1 MTSILDNDKQS
12 SFDVEPSLRL
22 RLSADPLNSSLMKE
36 HLIEDETCK
45 SNLEAMETNKKNDF
59 SLNSSSSNL
68 KRKLIEEDER
78 NVKEIEKEDSKEVN
92 EDNLKEVKIDGKK
105 EDISSSPKV
114 DEKNILSKKEK
125 DTYLKLLLLEEELDE
140 ELSKLRTEL
149 DAVPS
154 KQTTMNYLHEYNNI
168 KDAAQVVLG
177 ALATMREVTIASLHK
192 EYNLPTADE

>member
-22 RLSADPLNSSLMKE
+22 RLSADSLNNSLME
-36 HLIEDETCK
+36 EQHLVGDETCK
-45 SNLEAMETNKKNDF
+45 SSLEAMETNDF
-59 SLNSSSSNL
+59 SLLNSSSANL

-78 NVKEIEKEDSKEVN
+78 SAKEIEKNTNEVN
-92 EDNLKEVKIDGKK
+92 EDNLKEVKTDVK
-105 EDISSSPKV
+105 EEVNSPSPKV

-140 ELSKLRTEL
+140 ELSKLRTEF

-154 KQTTMNYLHEYNNI
+154 KQTTMKYLHEYNDI